1 MLPIAE
7 KPVNLDPAIIARGLA
22 GLPQTECPI
31 VHHFSDGVYIREMLI
46 PAGTFIVGHAHKAG
60 GINFMLQGSG
70 VLFVDGVARKVDA
83 PQMIHAGAGAK
94 MMHALTDV
102 VWMNVFPNPDNIKDI
117 DELEYRL
124 VDRADDFLALQKEML
139 RVESDGHIADVA
151 SFSGVDERIINTL
164 ESMQQISAEMN
175 AEFHKSPIHGVGA
188 FAPFGMPAGFFVGVY
203 CNGSEKSELAAR
215 VNHAKN
221 PNCELLN
228 SFGSVYLATKKP
240 VHGRLGGMH
249 GEELTID
256 YKTLLQFIEVKS

>member
-7 KPVNLDPAIIARGLA
+7 KPVNLDPAIIAAGLV
-22 GLPQTECPI
+22 GLPQTECPV

-102 VWMNVFPNPDNIKDI
+102 VWMNVFPNHDNIKDI
-117 DELEYRL
+117 DSLESRL
-124 VDRADDFLALQKEML
+124 VDKSDEFLALQKEML
-139 RVESDGHIADVA
+139 RVESDSHIDDVA
-151 SFSGVDERIINTL
+151 SFSGVDESIIDALN
-164 ESMQQISAEMN
+164 SMPVVKAEIN
-175 AEFHKSPIHGVGA
+175 AELHNSPISGRGA
-188 FAPFGMPAGFFVGVY
+188 FAPFGMPAGSIVGMY
-203 CNGSEKSELAAR
+203 CNEHGKSELASN
-215 VNHAKN
+215 VNHAKR
-221 PNCELLN
+221 PNCVLVTL
-228 SFGSVYLATKKP
+228 GGVVYIETCKP

-256 YKTLLQFIEVKS
+256 YKTLPNFIEVKP